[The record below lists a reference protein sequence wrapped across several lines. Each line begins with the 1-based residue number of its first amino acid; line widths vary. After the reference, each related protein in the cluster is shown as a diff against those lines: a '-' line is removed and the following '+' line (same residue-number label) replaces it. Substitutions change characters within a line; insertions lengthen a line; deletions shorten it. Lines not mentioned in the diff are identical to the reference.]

1 MHLGGSWNVEETSGG
16 ENSCFGSHG
25 HILNDC
31 YAFDI
36 IVVTQ
41 EYSVKRT
48 KD

>member
-1 MHLGGSWNVEETSGG
+1 MWRRYKDG
-16 ENSCFGSHG
+16 ENSCFRSHG

-31 YAFDI
+31 DGLDI

-41 EYSVKRT
+41 EEYSVKRT